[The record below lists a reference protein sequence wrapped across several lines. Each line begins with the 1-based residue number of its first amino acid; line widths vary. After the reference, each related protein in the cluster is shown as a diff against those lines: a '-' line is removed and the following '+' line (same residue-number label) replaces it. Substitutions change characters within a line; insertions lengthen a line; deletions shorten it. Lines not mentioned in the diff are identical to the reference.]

1 MKAHISEEEKKYK
14 TITLGNLYE
23 LNKQALTKIE
33 AITED
38 QLNEIKPQIEEWF
51 NWQIDGYAILLCR
64 ERYDFTI
71 FHLYEKANPNPPAIA
86 VSELIETLKNRGQ
99 ILSIE
104 KDTTND
110 KAWEIWIKIENEIF
124 AYYLF
129 NCDDWVIEC

>member
-1 MKAHISEEEKKYK
+1 MKAHISEGEKKYK

-23 LNKQALTKIE
+23 LNKQALTKSNPL
-33 AITED
+33 TEEEI
-38 QLNEIKPQIEEWF
+38 NNIKPQIEEWF

-71 FHLYEKANPNPPAIA
+71 FHLYEKANPNPPAVA
-86 VSELIETLKNRGQ
+86 VSELVETLNNRGQ

-104 KDTTND
+104 KDITND
-110 KAWEIWIKIENEIF
+110 KAWEIWIKIEDEIF

-129 NCDDWVIEC
+129 NCDDWAIEC

>member
-23 LNKQALTKIE
+23 LNKQALAKSNPL
-33 AITED
+33 TEEEI
-38 QLNEIKPQIEEWF
+38 NNIKPQIEEWF

-71 FHLYEKANPNPPAIA
+71 FHLYEKANPNPPMVATL
-86 VSELIETLKNRGQ
+86 ELIETLKNRGQ

-104 KDTTND
+104 KDMTND

-129 NCDDWVIEC
+129 NCDDWIIEC

>member
-1 MKAHISEEEKKYK
+1 MKAHISEEGKKYK

-23 LNKQALTKIE
+23 LNKQALAKSNPL
-33 AITED
+33 TEEEI
-38 QLNEIKPQIEEWF
+38 NTIKPQIEEWF

-71 FHLYEKANPNPPAIA
+71 FHLYEKANPNPPTVA
-86 VSELIETLKNRGQ
+86 VSELIETLNNRGQ

-104 KDTTND
+104 RDVTND

-129 NCDDWVIEC
+129 NCDDWIIEC

>member
-1 MKAHISEEEKKYK
+1 MKAHISEEEKQYK

-23 LNKQALTKIE
+23 LNKQALAKNNSL
-33 AITED
+33 TEEEI
-38 QLNEIKPQIEEWF
+38 NNIKPQIEEWF

-99 ILSIE
+99 VLSIE
-104 KDTTND
+104 KDTTNN

>member
-23 LNKQALTKIE
+23 LNKQALAKSSSL
-33 AITED
+33 TEEEI
-38 QLNEIKPQIEEWF
+38 NNIKPQIEEWF

-71 FHLYEKANPNPPAIA
+71 FHLYEKANPNPPAVA
-86 VSELIETLKNRGQ
+86 ASEFIETLNNRGQ

-104 KDTTND
+104 KDITND